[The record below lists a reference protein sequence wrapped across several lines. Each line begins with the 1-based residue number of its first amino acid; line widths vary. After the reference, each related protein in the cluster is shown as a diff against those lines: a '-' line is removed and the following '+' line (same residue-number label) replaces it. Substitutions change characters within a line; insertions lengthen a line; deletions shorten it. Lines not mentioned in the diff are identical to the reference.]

1 MTEADA
7 PAQTRADAAKPAAKP
22 KPKQRYTS
30 SDARRL
36 YMKNLMRERRAAAK
50 AAQTASTPSQANMAG
65 QGEGRQRA
73 AWGRTDRCGDNL
85 PSAEAEVTPRAS

>member
-7 PAQTRADAAKPAAKP
+7 SAQTHAGAAKP

-36 YMKNLMRERRAAAK
+36 YMKNLMRERRASAK
-50 AAQTASTPSQANMAG
+50 AAQAASTQSQG
-65 QGEGRQRA
+65 H
-73 AWGRTDRCGDNL
+73 
-85 PSAEAEVTPRAS
+85 

>member
-7 PAQTRADAAKPAAKP
+7 SAQTHAGAAKP

-36 YMKNLMRERRAAAK
+36 YMKNLMRERRASAK
-50 AAQTASTPSQANMAG
+50 AAQAASTQSQAH
-65 QGEGRQRA
+65 
-73 AWGRTDRCGDNL
+73 
-85 PSAEAEVTPRAS
+85 

>member
-7 PAQTRADAAKPAAKP
+7 SAQTHAGAAKPKP

-36 YMKNLMRERRAAAK
+36 YMKNLMRERRASAK
-50 AAQTASTPSQANMAG
+50 AAQAASTQSQG
-65 QGEGRQRA
+65 H
-73 AWGRTDRCGDNL
+73 
-85 PSAEAEVTPRAS
+85 